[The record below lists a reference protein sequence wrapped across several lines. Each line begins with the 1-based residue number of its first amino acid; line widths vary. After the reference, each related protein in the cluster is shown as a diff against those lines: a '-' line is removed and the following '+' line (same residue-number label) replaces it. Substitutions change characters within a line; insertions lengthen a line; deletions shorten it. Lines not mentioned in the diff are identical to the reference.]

1 MEAVKSFNNELYSLN
16 EYKPPISKA
25 KMTQIT
31 KSGIKAIKF
40 YKHVVQSVEKFV
52 QKCKPEYKVP
62 GLYVIDSIV
71 RQSRHQFGTEKD
83 VFAPRFS
90 KNIIPTFQHL
100 YRCPSDDKSKIVRVL
115 NLWQKNAVFKSDI
128 IQPLLDMAAG
138 IAPPSVTPVMS
149 SSAAAVNNTTPGTP
163 ATPATP
169 ANLVQGLP
177 DWASQINNT
186 DTVAAVAQILQ
197 SPQGQQLQQLVQSL
211 QMQQQKPQPS
221 LLQALDAGLVVQLQA
236 LTAQLTAAA
245 TANSLNPLE
254 QRVSSFNKK
263 LLGPFDF
270 GNDSERGEES
280 KKDSSSSQLPMVS
293 EPMNSSLFHQLAEQ
307 LQQQNLEQF
316 QKQLMEHQQKAM
328 NIEGQDSIFG
338 QENSAGTAQSN
349 SQQQLPDSENK
360 MDDSMDNQ
368 QQDMDMDLDEG
379 PDGMEEESFDAE
391 EKKAVTR
398 SRTRSRSPKRRR
410 SRSRS
415 GSRKRKHRKRSRSR
429 SRDRKRKSS
438 RSYSSERRARE
449 REKERQKKGLP
460 PIRSKTLS
468 VCSTTLWV
476 GQVDKKAT
484 QQDLTNLFE
493 EFGQIESI
501 NMIPP
506 RGCAYICMVH
516 RQDAFRAR
524 QKLSTGSFKIG
535 SKVIKIA
542 WALNKGVKQEYK
554 QFWDVDL
561 GVTYIPWEKVKLDDL
576 DDFAEGGIIDQET
589 VNDEWE
595 TAKNAEPVKEVTSQ
609 QVVAETTPV
618 SNSQAESYNSQA
630 EAYNSQAEAYNQQVT
645 MMPVQLPVPQA
656 VPSPVSLVPPSFPM
670 GIPPPGYG
678 PPPPFLRAG
687 FNAAQPPPGFMQ
699 AAQTTGMAS
708 ATSSLGQPSVA
719 TGQDAVKD
727 SLFGAMIPQTSSLPG
742 SFMPSA
748 LPGVGL
754 YNPLGAQTQVT
765 HEKTSHSSEGLDAA
779 AELTLQGMQNAVRSG
794 MGLLGMHPSASLTHQ
809 LHQSGLAGQRMP
821 GLLPLDVRPNLLQ
834 PGVAARFPL
843 LLQHGPTQQA
853 MGLLE
858 SSLQAQARA
867 RAPFSQLDPFNRAS
881 NLVNENISKS
891 EDKSSSNADE
901 GKDQDYRFP
910 PMEKPSTGLLRT
922 PPPDHRETPGGGA
935 GGGAAGGAAGRPPLL
950 QTPGT
955 QPARSS
961 LLGRLQ
967 ALAGFTPDNRWNQAR
982 GDFDERDGMR
992 GAPQAAGGPKGFQEE
1007 RPTPGQSF
1015 PSRFDSRPGAAG
1027 GAAAPANASAAGGPQ
1042 AWNRSGSTT
1051 APFDSESHQ
1060 DLDDRRRQWDRQRDR
1075 DERDFDF
1082 RREMNGY
1089 RNGQSRE
1096 RERDRDNNRDR
1107 DSNSNRE
1114 SNRDSNSNR
1123 ESNRDSNRDRDSN
1136 RERDSNSNSNRERE
1150 RERDKEK
1157 DRENQRE
1164 RERGGWT
1171 PLLPLPTPLL
1181 PTPSLNPNLTLNQGK
1196 LLAPLKLNPQ
1206 LQQRFQSPLLPQA
1219 QGKPPLMG
1227 LSQPL
1232 PQVQIKTPPPSQ
1244 SQADTPEGQSET
1256 PASSESP
1263 QTQSP
1268 PSAQSPQPSPDDN
1281 IGQSPLTDA
1290 PIQAKSPPQSE
1301 TPPLSES
1308 ESESLSHTTAQ
1319 SPSKTT
1325 ASPEIESPNQALPVV
1340 EASPQCSPVAFT
1352 QALSPPE
1359 EPTHSVEEQ
1368 ESPQKSEEEEE
1379 EEQVEQEEESQD
1391 SASPSQPQWV
1401 NGPGMDTMDV
1411 AEPTPEGSPEPPSEP
1426 ASESVHSESEAEQL
1440 ASPKDVDNEQSEPME
1455 EAASQP
1461 VVDTVTDTEG
1471 T

>member
-1 MEAVKSFNNELYSLN
+1 MEAVKAFNNELYSLN

-90 KNIIPTFQHL
+90 KNIITTFQHL

-138 IAPPSVTPVMS
+138 IAPPSITPVMP
-149 SSAAAVNNTTPGTP
+149 SAAPVNNTTPGTP

-169 ANLVQGLP
+169 ANIVQGLP
-177 DWASQINNT
+177 DWASQITNT

-280 KKDSSSSQLPMVS
+280 KKDSSSQLPMVS
-293 EPMNSSLFHQLAEQ
+293 EPINSSIFHQLAEQ

-316 QKQLMEHQQKAM
+316 QKQLLEHQQHQQKAM
-328 NIEGQDSIFG
+328 SMEGQDSIFG
-338 QENSAGTAQSN
+338 QENSTAQSS
-349 SQQQLPDSENK
+349 SQSQLPEQDNK
-360 MDDSMDNQ
+360 VDDSMDNQ
-368 QQDMDMDLDEG
+368 QQDMDLDEG
-379 PDGMEEESFDAE
+379 LDGMEEEIFEAE
-391 EKKAVTR
+391 EKKNVSTR
-398 SRTRSRSPKRRR
+398 SRTRSRSRSRSPKRRR

-516 RQDAFRAR
+516 RQDAYRAR

-535 SKVIKIA
+535 SKIIKIA

-595 TAKNAEPVKEVTSQ
+595 AAKNVEPAKEVTSQ
-609 QVVAETTPV
+609 PVSTETTAA
-618 SNSQAESYNSQA
+618 SNTQTES
-630 EAYNSQAEAYNQQVT
+630 YNQQVT
-645 MMPVQLPVPQA
+645 MMPVQLPVAQA
-656 VPSPVSLVPPSFPM
+656 VPNAVGLVPPTFPVTM

-678 PPPPFLRAG
+678 PPPPFIRAG
-687 FNAAQPPPGFMQ
+687 FNASQPPPGFMQ
-699 AAQTTGMAS
+699 AAQTAAMAS
-708 ATSSLGQPSVA
+708 AAASLVQSSVA
-719 TGQDAVKD
+719 TSQEAVKE
-727 SLFGAMIPQTSSLPG
+727 SPFSAMIPPTSTMPGGFMAGVFNPVGIQTHQ
-742 SFMPSA
+742 A
-748 LPGVGL
+748 
-754 YNPLGAQTQVT
+754 N
-765 HEKTSHSSEGLDAA
+765 EKTSQSAESMDAA

-794 MGLLGMHPSASLTHQ
+794 MGLLGMHPTASLTHQ
-809 LHQSGLAGQRMP
+809 LHQSGLTGQRMP

-834 PGVAARFPL
+834 PGAAARFPL
-843 LLQHGPTQQA
+843 IMQHGPIQQA
-853 MGLLE
+853 AGLLE

-867 RAPFSQLDPFNRAS
+867 RAPFSQLDPFNRAP
-881 NLVNENISKS
+881 NLTNENVSKT
-891 EDKSSSNADE
+891 EAKSPSGADE

-922 PPPDHRETPGGGA
+922 PPPEHREPLGGGGGA
-935 GGGAAGGAAGRPPLL
+935 GGGGGGRPPLL
-950 QTPGT
+950 QTPGA
-955 QPARSS
+955 QPARTS
-961 LLGRLQ
+961 LVGRLQ
-967 ALAGFTPDNRWNQAR
+967 ALAGFTPDSRWNQTR
-982 GDFDERDGMR
+982 GDFDERDAMR
-992 GAPQAAGGPKGFQEE
+992 GGLQASGGPKGFQEE
-1007 RPTPGQSF
+1007 RPTPGQNF
-1015 PSRFDSRPGAAG
+1015 PSRFESRPGTVGGGSAAAAAG
-1027 GAAAPANASAAGGPQ
+1027 VSGNTGAVGGPQ
-1042 AWNRSGSTT
+1042 AWNRSGGAA
-1051 APFDSESHQ
+1051 APFDSELHQ
-1060 DLDDRRRQWDRQRDR
+1060 DLDERRRPWDRQRDR

-1082 RREMNGY
+1082 RREINGN
-1089 RNGQSRE
+1089 RHSRE
-1096 RERDRDNNRDR
+1096 RE
-1107 DSNSNRE
+1107 
-1114 SNRDSNSNR
+1114 
-1123 ESNRDSNRDRDSN
+1123 
-1136 RERDSNSNSNRERE
+1136 RERE
-1150 RERDKEK
+1150 RERDRERGRDRPREHERDRDRDKER
-1157 DRENQRE
+1157 DRERE
-1164 RERGGWT
+1164 RERGSWT

-1181 PTPSLNPNLTLNQGK
+1181 PTPPLNPNLTLNHGK
-1196 LLAPLKLNPQ
+1196 LLGPLKLNPQ
-1206 LQQRFQSPLLPQA
+1206 IHPRFQSPLLPQA
-1219 QGKPPLMG
+1219 QAKPSLLG
-1227 LSQPL
+1227 LNQPL
-1232 PQVQIKTPPPSQ
+1232 PQVQ
-1244 SQADTPEGQSET
+1244 
-1256 PASSESP
+1256 
-1263 QTQSP
+1263 
-1268 PSAQSPQPSPDDN
+1268 
-1281 IGQSPLTDA
+1281 
-1290 PIQAKSPPQSE
+1290 KSPPQSQSEAAVPDPQSENPALSETPQAQSPPSVQSSDLSSDNNGQSSLNEAPTQAVSSPQPE
-1301 TPPLSES
+1301 TPPQTES
-1308 ESESLSHTTAQ
+1308 PSQSPSPAQ
-1319 SPSKTT
+1319 SPSNTT
-1325 ASPEIESPNQALPVV
+1325 ASPETEAPNQASPLVK
-1340 EASPQCSPVAFT
+1340 ASSQDSPVAFT
-1352 QALSPPE
+1352 QADSPPE
-1359 EPTHSVEEQ
+1359 ETHSLEEL
-1368 ESPQKSEEEEE
+1368 ESPQKD
-1379 EEQVEQEEESQD
+1379 EEESQE
-1391 SASPSQPQWV
+1391 SASSTQPQWV
-1401 NGPGMDTMDV
+1401 NGSGMDNNTV
-1411 AEPTPEGSPEPPSEP
+1411 AESTPEASPEASPELSPEPTEEPSPDSVLPESEP
-1426 ASESVHSESEAEQL
+1426 EQL
-1440 ASPKDVDNEQSEPME
+1440 ASPEDVDNEQSEPME
-1455 EAASQP
+1455 EATSQP

>member
-1 MEAVKSFNNELYSLN
+1 MEAVKAFNNELYSLN

-40 YKHVVQSVEKFV
+40 YKHVVQSVEKFI

-90 KNIIPTFQHL
+90 KNIIATFQHL

-138 IAPPSVTPVMS
+138 IPPPSVTPVMP
-149 SSAAAVNNTTPGTP
+149 SSAAPVNNTTPGTP

-169 ANLVQGLP
+169 ANIVQGLP
-177 DWASQINNT
+177 DWASQITNT

-221 LLQALDAGLVVQLQA
+221 LLHALDAGLVVQLQA

-293 EPMNSSLFHQLAEQ
+293 EPINSSLFHQLAEQ

-316 QKQLMEHQQKAM
+316 QKQLLEHQQHQQKAM
-328 NIEGQDSIFG
+328 SIEGQDTIFG
-338 QENSAGTAQSN
+338 QENSVATAQSS
-349 SQQQLPDSENK
+349 SQAQLPESENK
-360 MDDSMDNQ
+360 LDDSIDNQ
-368 QQDMDMDLDEG
+368 QQDMDLDEG
-379 PDGMEEESFDAE
+379 PDGMEEEIFEAE
-391 EKKAVTR
+391 EKKIVSTR
-398 SRTRSRSPKRRR
+398 SRTRSRSRSRSPKRRR

-516 RQDAFRAR
+516 RQDAYRAR

-535 SKVIKIA
+535 SKIIKIA

-576 DDFAEGGIIDQET
+576 DGFAEGGIIDQET

-595 TAKNAEPVKEVTSQ
+595 AAKNAEPAKEVTNQPVS
-609 QVVAETTPV
+609 AETTAA
-618 SNSQAESYNSQA
+618 SNTQTET
-630 EAYNSQAEAYNQQVT
+630 YNQQVT
-645 MMPVQLPVPQA
+645 MMPVQSSLCLTQLPVAQA
-656 VPSPVSLVPPSFPM
+656 VPSAVGLVPPAFTM

-678 PPPPFLRAG
+678 PPPPFIRAG
-687 FNAAQPPPGFMQ
+687 FNTSQPPPGFMQ
-699 AAQTTGMAS
+699 AAQTAAMAS
-708 ATSSLGQPSVA
+708 ATTSLVQPSVA
-719 TGQDAVKD
+719 TSQDAVKD
-727 SLFGAMIPQTSSLPG
+727 SPFGAMIPPTSTIPG
-742 SFMPSA
+742 SFMASA
-748 LPGVGL
+748 IPGASMFNPVGVQ
-754 YNPLGAQTQVT
+754 AQQATN
-765 HEKTSHSSEGLDAA
+765 EKSGQS
-779 AELTLQGMQNAVRSG
+779 AEGMQNAVRSG
-794 MGLLGMHPSASLTHQ
+794 MGLLGMHPTASLTHP
-809 LHQSGLAGQRMP
+809 LHQSGLAAQRMP

-834 PGVAARFPL
+834 PGAAARFPL
-843 LLQHGPTQQA
+843 LMQQGPAQQA
-853 MGLLE
+853 AGLLD
-858 SSLQAQARA
+858 SALQAQARA
-867 RAPFSQLDPFNRAS
+867 RAPFPQLDPFNRAP
-881 NLVNENISKS
+881 NLNNENLSKT
-891 EDKSSSNADE
+891 ENESSSGADE

-910 PMEKPSTGLLRT
+910 PMEKQSTGLLRT
-922 PPPDHRETPGGGA
+922 PPPEHRESLGGGGGA
-935 GGGAAGGAAGRPPLL
+935 GNAGGGRPPLL

-955 QPARSS
+955 QPARTS
-961 LLGRLQ
+961 LVGRLQ

-982 GDFDERDGMR
+982 GDFDERDNMR
-992 GAPQAAGGPKGFQEE
+992 GGLQAPVGPKGFQEE
-1007 RPTPGQSF
+1007 RPTPGQNF
-1015 PSRFDSRPGAAG
+1015 PNRFDSRPGATG
-1027 GAAAPANASAAGGPQ
+1027 GAAGVSGNAGAVGGPQ
-1042 AWNRSGSTT
+1042 AWNRSGAAT
-1051 APFDSESHQ
+1051 APFDSELHQ
-1060 DLDDRRRQWDRQRDR
+1060 DLDERRRPWDRQRDR

-1082 RREMNGY
+1082 RKEMNGN
-1089 RNGQSRE
+1089 RHSRE
-1096 RERDRDNNRDR
+1096 RERDRE
-1107 DSNSNRE
+1107 RE
-1114 SNRDSNSNR
+1114 
-1123 ESNRDSNRDRDSN
+1123 
-1136 RERDSNSNSNRERE
+1136 RERE
-1150 RERDKEK
+1150 RERDRERGRDRDRPREHERDRDRDKER
-1157 DRENQRE
+1157 DRERD

-1181 PTPSLNPNLTLNQGK
+1181 PTPPLNTNLSLNQGK

-1206 LQQRFQSPLLPQA
+1206 LQPRFQSSLLPQA
-1219 QGKPPLMG
+1219 QGKPSLLGSPG
-1227 LSQPL
+1227 NQPL
-1232 PQVQIKTPPPSQ
+1232 PQVPVPSQ
-1244 SQADTPEGQSET
+1244 SQASEPELEPESET
-1256 PASSESP
+1256 PTPSETP
-1263 QTQSP
+1263 QAQSP
-1268 PSAQSPQPSPDDN
+1268 PSAQSPDLSSDSK
-1281 IGQSPLTDA
+1281 GQSPLTEA
-1290 PIQAKSPPQSE
+1290 PTEGKSSPQPE
-1301 TPPLSES
+1301 TLPQTES
-1308 ESESLSHTTAQ
+1308 PSQLTAQ

-1325 ASPEIESPNQALPVV
+1325 SSPDSETPSQASPLV
-1340 EASPQCSPVAFT
+1340 EASSQDSPVAFT
-1352 QALSPPE
+1352 QAASPPE
-1359 EPTHSVEEQ
+1359 ETTPYLEEQ
-1368 ESPQKSEEEEE
+1368 ESPQKD
-1379 EEQVEQEEESQD
+1379 EEESQD
-1391 SASPSQPQWV
+1391 RASSPEPQWV
-1401 NGPGMDTMDV
+1401 NGPGRDNSTVD
-1411 AEPTPEGSPEPPSEP
+1411 EPTPESSPEASPEPSLEASPEPSPEPTPEPSSDSMLPESEP
-1426 ASESVHSESEAEQL
+1426 EQQQEQL

>member
-1 MEAVKSFNNELYSLN
+1 MEAVKAFNNELYSLN

-40 YKHVVQSVEKFV
+40 YKHVVQSVEKFIL
-52 QKCKPEYKVP
+52 KCKPEYKVP
-62 GLYVIDSIV
+62 GLYVVDSIV

-90 KNIIPTFQHL
+90 KNIIATFQQL

-138 IAPPSVTPVMS
+138 IPPPSITPVMS
-149 SSAAAVNNTTPGTP
+149 SSAAPVNNATPGTP

-169 ANLVQGLP
+169 ANIVQGLP
-177 DWASQINNT
+177 DWASQITNT

-270 GNDSERGEES
+270 GNESERGEES

-293 EPMNSSLFHQLAEQ
+293 EPINSSLFHQLAEQ

-316 QKQLMEHQQKAM
+316 QKQLLEHQQKAM
-328 NIEGQDSIFG
+328 SIEGQDSIFG
-338 QENSAGTAQSN
+338 HENSVASGQSS
-349 SQQQLPDSENK
+349 SQPQLPEPDNK
-360 MDDSMDNQ
+360 LDDTIDNQ
-368 QQDMDMDLDEG
+368 QQDMDLDEG
-379 PDGMEEESFDAE
+379 PDGMEEEIFEAE
-391 EKKAVTR
+391 DKKIASTR
-398 SRTRSRSPKRRR
+398 SRTRSRSRSRSPKRRR

-516 RQDAFRAR
+516 RQDAYRSR
-524 QKLSTGSFKIG
+524 LKLSTGSFKIG
-535 SKVIKIA
+535 SKIIKIA

-595 TAKNAEPVKEVTSQ
+595 ATKNAEPAKEVTSHPLI
-609 QVVAETTPV
+609 AEPTAA
-618 SNSQAESYNSQA
+618 SNAQPETYS
-630 EAYNSQAEAYNQQVT
+630 QQVT
-645 MMPVQLPVPQA
+645 MMPVQLPVVQA
-656 VPSPVSLVPPSFPM
+656 VPSAVGLVPPSFPVTM

-678 PPPPFLRAG
+678 PPPPFIRAG
-687 FNAAQPPPGFMQ
+687 FNASQPPPGFMQ
-699 AAQTTGMAS
+699 AAQTAAMVS
-708 ATSSLGQPSVA
+708 AANSLVQPSVA
-719 TGQDAVKD
+719 TSQEGVKE
-727 SLFGAMIPQTSSLPG
+727 SPYGVMIPPTGTLPG
-742 SFMPSA
+742 GFMA
-748 LPGVGL
+748 GVF
-754 YNPLGAQTQVT
+754 NPVGVHTQQAT
-765 HEKTSHSSEGLDAA
+765 NEKTSQSADGMDAA

-794 MGLLGMHPSASLTHQ
+794 MGLLGMHPTASLTHQ
-809 LHQSGLAGQRMP
+809 LHQSGLTGQRMP

-834 PGVAARFPL
+834 PGAGVRFPL
-843 LLQHGPTQQA
+843 LMQQGVQQA
-853 MGLLE
+853 AGLLE

-867 RAPFSQLDPFNRAS
+867 RGPFSQLDPFNRAP
-881 NLVNENISKS
+881 NLNNENVSKT
-891 EDKSSSNADE
+891 EDESSSGADE

-910 PMEKPSTGLLRT
+910 PMEKLSTGLLRT
-922 PPPDHRETPGGGA
+922 PPPEQREPHGG
-935 GGGAAGGAAGRPPLL
+935 GGGAAAAAGGGGGGGGRPPLL

-955 QPARSS
+955 QPGRTS
-961 LLGRLQ
+961 LVGRLQ
-967 ALAGFTPDNRWNQAR
+967 ALAGFTPDNRWNQTR

-992 GAPQAAGGPKGFQEE
+992 GGLQAPGGPKGFQEE
-1007 RPTPGQSF
+1007 RPTPGQNF
-1015 PSRFDSRPGAAG
+1015 PNRFESRPGTAAAAG
-1027 GAAAPANASAAGGPQ
+1027 GAAAGVSGNAGAVGGPQ
-1042 AWNRSGSTT
+1042 AWNRSSGAAA
-1051 APFDSESHQ
+1051 APFDSELHQ
-1060 DLDDRRRQWDRQRDR
+1060 DLDERRRPWDRQRDR

-1082 RREMNGY
+1082 RREMNGN
-1089 RNGQSRE
+1089 RHSRE
-1096 RERDRDNNRDR
+1096 RERDRDRDRERDR
-1107 DSNSNRE
+1107 DRDRE
-1114 SNRDSNSNR
+1114 RGRDRPR
-1123 ESNRDSNRDRDSN
+1123 EHERDRD
-1136 RERDSNSNSNRERE
+1136 
-1150 RERDKEK
+1150 RDKER
-1157 DRENQRE
+1157 DRERE

-1181 PTPSLNPNLTLNQGK
+1181 PTPTLNPNLTLNQGK

-1206 LQQRFQSPLLPQA
+1206 ILSRFQSPLLPQA
-1219 QGKPPLMG
+1219 QGKPSLLG
-1227 LSQPL
+1227 LNQPP
-1232 PQVQIKTPPPSQ
+1232 PQVQTKSPTPSQ
-1244 SQADTPEGQSET
+1244 SQAAVPEHQSEP
-1256 PASSESP
+1256 PAPCE
-1263 QTQSP
+1263 TRRAQSP
-1268 PSAQSPQPSPDDN
+1268 PLAQSPEQSPDE
-1281 IGQSPLTDA
+1281 GQSPLTEA
-1290 PIQAKSPPQSE
+1290 PNQAESSPQPE
-1301 TPPLSES
+1301 TPPQIES
-1308 ESESLSHTTAQ
+1308 PSQPKTHSPAQSL

-1325 ASPEIESPNQALPVV
+1325 ASPDTETPSQASPLV
-1340 EASPQCSPVAFT
+1340 EASSQDSPVAFT
-1352 QALSPPE
+1352 QAASPPE
-1359 EPTHSVEEQ
+1359 ETHSLEEQ
-1368 ESPQKSEEEEE
+1368 ESPRKD
-1379 EEQVEQEEESQD
+1379 EEESQER
-1391 SASPSQPQWV
+1391 ASSPQPQWV
-1401 NGPGMDTMDV
+1401 NGAGTDNNTV
-1411 AEPTPEGSPEPPSEP
+1411 AESTPETSPGSSPEPTEEPSPNSVLPESEP
-1426 ASESVHSESEAEQL
+1426 EQL
-1440 ASPKDVDNEQSEPME
+1440 ASPEDVDNEQSEPME

>member
-1 MEAVKSFNNELYSLN
+1 MEAVKAFNNELYSLN

-40 YKHVVQSVEKFV
+40 YKHVVQSVEKFI

-90 KNIIPTFQHL
+90 KNIITTFQHL

-138 IAPPSVTPVMS
+138 IPPPSVTPVMP
-149 SSAAAVNNTTPGTP
+149 SSAAPVNNTTPGTP

-169 ANLVQGLP
+169 ANIVQGLP
-177 DWASQINNT
+177 DWASQITNT

-293 EPMNSSLFHQLAEQ
+293 EPINSSLFHQLAEQ

-316 QKQLMEHQQKAM
+316 QKQLLEHQQHQQKAM
-328 NIEGQDSIFG
+328 SIEGQDSIFG
-338 QENSAGTAQSN
+338 QENSVATAQGS
-349 SQQQLPDSENK
+349 SQPQLPEPENK
-360 MDDSMDNQ
+360 LDDSIDNQ
-368 QQDMDMDLDEG
+368 QQDMDLDEG
-379 PDGMEEESFDAE
+379 PDGMEEEIFEAE
-391 EKKAVTR
+391 EKKTVSTR
-398 SRTRSRSPKRRR
+398 SRTRSRSRSRSPKRRR

-516 RQDAFRAR
+516 RQDAYRAR

-535 SKVIKIA
+535 SKIIKIA

-576 DDFAEGGIIDQET
+576 DGFAEGGIIDQET

-595 TAKNAEPVKEVTSQ
+595 AAKNAEPAKEVTSQ
-609 QVVAETTPV
+609 PVSAETTAV
-618 SNSQAESYNSQA
+618 SNTQNET
-630 EAYNSQAEAYNQQVT
+630 YNQQVT
-645 MMPVQLPVPQA
+645 MMPVQLPVAQA
-656 VPSPVSLVPPSFPM
+656 VSSAVGLVPPTFPVTM
-670 GIPPPGYG
+670 SLPPPGYG
-678 PPPPFLRAG
+678 PPPPFIRAG
-687 FNAAQPPPGFMQ
+687 FNTSQPPPGFMQ
-699 AAQTTGMAS
+699 TAQTAAMAS
-708 ATSSLGQPSVA
+708 APSSLVQPSVA
-719 TGQDAVKD
+719 TSQEAVKE
-727 SLFGAMIPQTSSLPG
+727 SPFSAMIPPTTIPG
-742 SFMPSA
+742 SFMPSTI
-748 LPGVGL
+748 PGAGVFNPVGM
-754 YNPLGAQTQVT
+754 QTQQAT
-765 HEKTSHSSEGLDAA
+765 GEKMPQSADGMDAT

-794 MGLLGMHPSASLTHQ
+794 MGLLGMHPTASLTHP
-809 LHQSGLAGQRMP
+809 LHQTGLTGQRMP

-834 PGVAARFPL
+834 PGAAARFPL
-843 LLQHGPTQQA
+843 LMQQGPAQQA
-853 MGLLE
+853 AVLLDN
-858 SSLQAQARA
+858 SLQAQARA
-867 RAPFSQLDPFNRAS
+867 RAPFSQLDPFNRAP
-881 NLVNENISKS
+881 NLNNENVSKT
-891 EDKSSSNADE
+891 EDESSSGADE

-910 PMEKPSTGLLRT
+910 PMEKQSTGLLRT
-922 PPPDHRETPGGGA
+922 PPPEQREPLGGG
-935 GGGAAGGAAGRPPLL
+935 GGGRPALL

-955 QPARSS
+955 QPARTS

-967 ALAGFTPDNRWNQAR
+967 ALAGFTPDNRWSQTR
-982 GDFDERDGMR
+982 GDFDERDSMR
-992 GAPQAAGGPKGFQEE
+992 GGPQAPAGPKGFQED
-1007 RPTPGQSF
+1007 RPTPGQNY
-1015 PSRFDSRPGAAG
+1015 PNRFDNRPGTAG
-1027 GAAAPANASAAGGPQ
+1027 GAAGASGNAGAVGGPQ
-1042 AWNRSGSTT
+1042 AWNRSGGAT
-1051 APFDSESHQ
+1051 APFDSELHQ
-1060 DLDDRRRQWDRQRDR
+1060 DLDDRRRPWDRQRDR

-1082 RREMNGY
+1082 RREMNGN
-1089 RNGQSRE
+1089 RHSRE
-1096 RERDRDNNRDR
+1096 
-1107 DSNSNRE
+1107 
-1114 SNRDSNSNR
+1114 
-1123 ESNRDSNRDRDSN
+1123 
-1136 RERDSNSNSNRERE
+1136 RERE
-1150 RERDKEK
+1150 RERDRERGRDRTREHERDRDRDKER
-1157 DRENQRE
+1157 DRERE

-1181 PTPSLNPNLTLNQGK
+1181 PTPTLNPNLTLNQGK

-1206 LQQRFQSPLLPQA
+1206 IQPRFQSPLLPQA
-1219 QGKPPLMG
+1219 QAKPPLLG
-1227 LSQPL
+1227 LNQPL
-1232 PQVQIKTPPPSQ
+1232 PQVPIKSPPPSQ
-1244 SQADTPEGQSET
+1244 NQAAVPEPQPETPAPSET
-1256 PASSESP
+1256 PQA
-1263 QTQSP
+1263 QSP
-1268 PSAQSPQPSPDDN
+1268 PSAQSPSDSKS
-1281 IGQSPLTDA
+1281 QSPLPEASTEA
-1290 PIQAKSPPQSE
+1290 QSSPQPE
-1301 TPPLSES
+1301 TPPHTES
-1308 ESESLSHTTAQ
+1308 PSLPTAQ
-1319 SPSKTT
+1319 SPSKTI
-1325 ASPEIESPNQALPVV
+1325 ASPDTETPSQASPLV
-1340 EASPQCSPVAFT
+1340 EASSQDSPVAFT
-1352 QALSPPE
+1352 QAASPPE
-1359 EPTHSVEEQ
+1359 ETTHSPEEQ
-1368 ESPQKSEEEEE
+1368 ESPQED
-1379 EEQVEQEEESQD
+1379 EEESQEK
-1391 SASPSQPQWV
+1391 ASSPQPHWV
-1401 NGPGMDTMDV
+1401 NGPGMDNSAV
-1411 AEPTPEGSPEPPSEP
+1411 SEPTPEASPEPTPDPSSDSLLPESEP
-1426 ASESVHSESEAEQL
+1426 EQQQQEQL

>member
-1 MEAVKSFNNELYSLN
+1 MEAVKAFNNELYSLN

-40 YKHVVQSVEKFV
+40 YKHVVQSVEKFI

-90 KNIIPTFQHL
+90 KNIIATFQHL
-100 YRCPSDDKSKIVRVL
+100 YRCPPDDKSKIVRVL

-138 IAPPSVTPVMS
+138 IPPPSVTPVMPT
-149 SSAAAVNNTTPGTP
+149 SAAQVNNTTPGTP

-169 ANLVQGLP
+169 ANIVQGLP
-177 DWASQINNT
+177 DWASQITNT

-270 GNDSERGEES
+270 GNDRERGEDS
-280 KKDSSSSQLPMVS
+280 KKDTPSSQLPMVS
-293 EPMNSSLFHQLAEQ
+293 EPINSSLFHQLAEQ

-316 QKQLMEHQQKAM
+316 QKQLLEHQQHQQKVM
-328 NIEGQDSIFG
+328 GIEGQESIFG
-338 QENSAGTAQSN
+338 QANADATAQN
-349 SQQQLPDSENK
+349 SSQTQLPEPEIK
-360 MDDSMDNQ
+360 IDDSIDNQ
-368 QQDMDMDLDEG
+368 QQDMDLDEG
-379 PDGMEEESFDAE
+379 PDGMEEEIFEAE
-391 EKKAVTR
+391 EKKTVSTR
-398 SRTRSRSPKRRR
+398 SRTSSRSRSRSPKRRR

-493 EFGQIESI
+493 EYGQIESI

-516 RQDAFRAR
+516 RQDAYRAR

-576 DDFAEGGIIDQET
+576 DGFAEGGIIDQET

-595 TAKNAEPVKEVTSQ
+595 AAKNAEPTKEVTTQPVS
-609 QVVAETTPV
+609 AESAV
-618 SNSQAESYNSQA
+618 SNSQTETYS
-630 EAYNSQAEAYNQQVT
+630 QQVT
-645 MMPVQLPVPQA
+645 MMPVQLPVAQA
-656 VPSPVSLVPPSFPM
+656 VPSAVGLVPPTFPVTM
-670 GIPPPGYG
+670 GIPPPGYVP
-678 PPPPFLRAG
+678 PPPPFIRAG
-687 FNAAQPPPGFMQ
+687 FNTSQPPPGFMQ
-699 AAQTTGMAS
+699 AAQTAAMAPVT
-708 ATSSLGQPSVA
+708 TSLVQPTVA
-719 TGQDAVKD
+719 SSQDAVKE
-727 SLFGAMIPQTSSLPG
+727 SPFSAMIPPTSTIPG

-748 LPGVGL
+748 IPGASVFNPVGV
-754 YNPLGAQTQVT
+754 QTQQ
-765 HEKTSHSSEGLDAA
+765 EKTVQSAEGMDAAAAA

-794 MGLLGMHPSASLTHQ
+794 MGLLGMHPTASLTHT
-809 LHQSGLAGQRMP
+809 LHQSGLTGQRMP

-834 PGVAARFPL
+834 PGAAARFPL
-843 LLQHGPTQQA
+843 LIQQGPAQQA
-853 MGLLE
+853 AGLLD

-867 RAPFSQLDPFNRAS
+867 RAPFSQMDPFNRAP
-881 NLVNENISKS
+881 NLTNENVSKT
-891 EDKSSSNADE
+891 EDESSSGADE

-910 PMEKPSTGLLRT
+910 PMEKQSTGLLRT
-922 PPPDHRETPGGGA
+922 PPPEHREPLGGGGGA
-935 GGGAAGGAAGRPPLL
+935 GGGGGGRPPLL

-955 QPARSS
+955 QPARTS
-961 LLGRLQ
+961 LVGRLQ
-967 ALAGFTPDNRWNQAR
+967 ALAGFTPDNRWNQTR
-982 GDFDERDGMR
+982 GDFDERG
-992 GAPQAAGGPKGFQEE
+992 GQQAPGGPKGFQEE
-1007 RPTPGQSF
+1007 RSTPVQNF
-1015 PSRFDSRPGAAG
+1015 PNRFDSRPGTAG
-1027 GAAAPANASAAGGPQ
+1027 GVSGVPANAGAVGGPQ
-1042 AWNRSGSTT
+1042 TWNRNSGST
-1051 APFDSESHQ
+1051 APFDSELHQ
-1060 DLDDRRRQWDRQRDR
+1060 DLDDRRRPWDRQRDR

-1082 RREMNGY
+1082 RREMNG
-1089 RNGQSRE
+1089 
-1096 RERDRDNNRDR
+1096 NRH
-1107 DSNSNRE
+1107 S
-1114 SNRDSNSNR
+1114 
-1123 ESNRDSNRDRDSN
+1123 
-1136 RERDSNSNSNRERE
+1136 RERE
-1150 RERDKEK
+1150 RERDRERDR
-1157 DRENQRE
+1157 DRERGRDRTREHDRDRDRDKERDRDRE
-1164 RERGGWT
+1164 RERGSWT

-1181 PTPSLNPNLTLNQGK
+1181 PTPPLNPNLTLNQGK

-1206 LQQRFQSPLLPQA
+1206 IQSRFQSPVLPQA
-1219 QGKPPLMG
+1219 QAKPLLGLNQSLPQGQIKNPLPSQNQAPAPEPQSQTLY
-1227 LSQPL
+1227 LSET
-1232 PQVQIKTPPPSQ
+1232 PQVQSPSL
-1244 SQADTPEGQSET
+1244 
-1256 PASSESP
+1256 
-1263 QTQSP
+1263 
-1268 PSAQSPQPSPDDN
+1268 AQSPDSK
-1281 IGQSPLTDA
+1281 IHSPLAEALT
-1290 PIQAKSPPQSE
+1290 QAKSPPQLE
-1301 TPPLSES
+1301 TSPQPASP
-1308 ESESLSHTTAQ
+1308 TQPTAQ
-1319 SPSKTT
+1319 SPSPSPSMTSTSPDTKTPSQ
-1325 ASPEIESPNQALPVV
+1325 ASPLV
-1340 EASPQCSPVAFT
+1340 EASCRESPVAF
-1352 QALSPPE
+1352 ALATTPPE
-1359 EPTHSVEEQ
+1359 EKTYSLEKQ
-1368 ESPQKSEEEEE
+1368 ESPQRD
-1379 EEQVEQEEESQD
+1379 EEESQE
-1391 SASPSQPQWV
+1391 SVSSPQLQWV
-1401 NGPGMDTMDV
+1401 SRSSMDDSSA
-1411 AEPTPEGSPEPPSEP
+1411 AEPTPEASPELSEDPSSSYVLP
-1426 ASESVHSESEAEQL
+1426 ESELEQL
-1440 ASPKDVDNEQSEPME
+1440 QQEQLVSPKDIDSEQSEPTE

>member
-1 MEAVKSFNNELYSLN
+1 MEAVKAFNNELYSLN

-40 YKHVVQSVEKFV
+40 YKHVVQSVEKFI

-90 KNIIPTFQHL
+90 KNIIATFQHL

-138 IAPPSVTPVMS
+138 IPPPSVTPVIP
-149 SSAAAVNNTTPGTP
+149 SSAAPVNNTTPGTP

-169 ANLVQGLP
+169 ANIVQGLP
-177 DWASQINNT
+177 DWASQITNT

-270 GNDSERGEES
+270 GNDSERSEDS
-280 KKDSSSSQLPMVS
+280 KKDTSSSQLPMVS
-293 EPMNSSLFHQLAEQ
+293 EPINSSLFHQLAEQ

-316 QKQLMEHQQKAM
+316 QKQLLEHQQHQQKAM
-328 NIEGQDSIFG
+328 GMEGQDSIFG
-338 QENSAGTAQSN
+338 QENSVATAQSS
-349 SQQQLPDSENK
+349 SQAQLPEPENK
-360 MDDSMDNQ
+360 LDDSIDNQ
-368 QQDMDMDLDEG
+368 QQDMDLDEG
-379 PDGMEEESFDAE
+379 PDGMEEEIFETE
-391 EKKAVTR
+391 EKKIVSTR
-398 SRTRSRSPKRRR
+398 SRTRSRSRSRSPKRRR

-516 RQDAFRAR
+516 RQDAYRAR

-535 SKVIKIA
+535 SKIIKIA

-561 GVTYIPWEKVKLDDL
+561 GVTYIPWEKVKVDDL
-576 DDFAEGGIIDQET
+576 DGFAEGGIIDQET

-595 TAKNAEPVKEVTSQ
+595 AAKNAEPAKDVTSQ
-609 QVVAETTPV
+609 PVSAETTAA
-618 SNSQAESYNSQA
+618 SNTQAEPYS
-630 EAYNSQAEAYNQQVT
+630 QQVT
-645 MMPVQLPVPQA
+645 MMPVQLPVAQA
-656 VPSPVSLVPPSFPM
+656 VPSAVGLVPPTFPVTM

-678 PPPPFLRAG
+678 PPPPFIRAG
-687 FNAAQPPPGFMQ
+687 FNASQPPPGFMQ
-699 AAQTTGMAS
+699 AAQTAAMAS
-708 ATSSLGQPSVA
+708 ATTSLVQPSVA
-719 TGQDAVKD
+719 TSQEAVKD
-727 SLFGAMIPQTSSLPG
+727 SPFSAIIPPTSSIPG
-742 SFMPSA
+742 SFMASA
-748 LPGVGL
+748 IPGAGMFNPVGVQPQQAT
-754 YNPLGAQTQVT
+754 N
-765 HEKTSHSSEGLDAA
+765 EKTAQS
-779 AELTLQGMQNAVRSG
+779 AEGMQNAVRSG
-794 MGLLGMHPSASLTHQ
+794 MGLLGMHPTASLAHP
-809 LHQSGLAGQRMP
+809 LHQSGLTGQRMP

-834 PGVAARFPL
+834 PGAAARFPL
-843 LLQHGPTQQA
+843 LMQHGPTQQA
-853 MGLLE
+853 AGLLD
-858 SSLQAQARA
+858 STLQAQARA
-867 RAPFSQLDPFNRAS
+867 RAPFSQLDPFNRAP
-881 NLVNENISKS
+881 NLTNENLTKT
-891 EDKSSSNADE
+891 EDESSSGADE

-910 PMEKPSTGLLRT
+910 PMEKQSTGLLRT
-922 PPPDHRETPGGGA
+922 PPPEHREPLAGGGGA
-935 GGGAAGGAAGRPPLL
+935 GGGGGGGGRPPLL

-955 QPARSS
+955 QPARTS
-961 LLGRLQ
+961 LAGRLQ
-967 ALAGFTPDNRWNQAR
+967 ALAGFTPDNRWNQTR
-982 GDFDERDGMR
+982 GDFDERDSMR
-992 GAPQAAGGPKGFQEE
+992 GGLQASVGPKGFQEE
-1007 RPTPGQSF
+1007 RPTPGQTF
-1015 PSRFDSRPGAAG
+1015 PNRFDSRPGTAG
-1027 GAAAPANASAAGGPQ
+1027 GTAGVSGSAGAVGAPQ
-1042 AWNRSGSTT
+1042 AWNRSGAAA
-1051 APFDSESHQ
+1051 APFDSEIHQ
-1060 DLDDRRRQWDRQRDR
+1060 DLDERRRPWDRQRDR

-1082 RREMNGY
+1082 RREMNGN
-1089 RNGQSRE
+1089 RHSRE
-1096 RERDRDNNRDR
+1096 RERDRERDR
-1107 DSNSNRE
+1107 D
-1114 SNRDSNSNR
+1114 
-1123 ESNRDSNRDRDSN
+1123 
-1136 RERDSNSNSNRERE
+1136 RERGRERPRE
-1150 RERDKEK
+1150 HERDRERDKER
-1157 DRENQRE
+1157 DRERE

-1181 PTPSLNPNLTLNQGK
+1181 PTPPLNPNLTLNQGK

-1206 LQQRFQSPLLPQA
+1206 IQPRFQSPLLPQA
-1219 QGKPPLMG
+1219 QAKPSLLG
-1227 LSQPL
+1227 LNQPL
-1232 PQVQIKTPPPSQ
+1232 PQGQAKSPPPSQ
-1244 SQADTPEGQSET
+1244 SQAAVTEPQSDTPAPSET
-1256 PASSESP
+1256 PQA
-1263 QTQSP
+1263 QSP
-1268 PSAQSPQPSPDDN
+1268 PSAESPDPSSDSK
-1281 IGQSPLTDA
+1281 GQSPLTEA
-1290 PIQAKSPPQSE
+1290 PTEAESSPQPE
-1301 TPPLSES
+1301 TPPQTES
-1308 ESESLSHTTAQ
+1308 PSQPTAQ

-1325 ASPEIESPNQALPVV
+1325 ASIDSETPSQASPLA
-1340 EASPQCSPVAFT
+1340 EASSQDSPVAFT
-1352 QALSPPE
+1352 QAASPLE
-1359 EPTHSVEEQ
+1359 EMTPSLEEQ
-1368 ESPQKSEEEEE
+1368 ESPQKD
-1379 EEQVEQEEESQD
+1379 EEESSQER
-1391 SASPSQPQWV
+1391 ASSPEPQWV
-1401 NGPGMDTMDV
+1401 NGPGMDSNTVD
-1411 AEPTPEGSPEPPSEP
+1411 EPTPEASPEPSPEP
-1426 ASESVHSESEAEQL
+1426 AQGPSSESVLPESEPEQEQL
-1440 ASPKDVDNEQSEPME
+1440 ASPKDVNNEQSEPME
-1455 EAASQP
+1455 EATSQP

>member
-1 MEAVKSFNNELYSLN
+1 MEAVKAFNNELYSLN

-40 YKHVVQSVEKFV
+40 YKHVVQSVEKFIL
-52 QKCKPEYKVP
+52 KCKPEYKVP
-62 GLYVIDSIV
+62 GLYVVDSIV

-90 KNIIPTFQHL
+90 KNIIATFQQL

-138 IAPPSVTPVMS
+138 IAPPSITPVTS
-149 SSAAAVNNTTPGTP
+149 CSSAPVNNATPGTP

-169 ANLVQGLP
+169 ANIVQGLP
-177 DWASQINNT
+177 DWASQITNT

-270 GNDSERGEES
+270 GNDSERGEDS

-293 EPMNSSLFHQLAEQ
+293 EPINSSLFHQLAEQ

-316 QKQLMEHQQKAM
+316 QKQLLEHQQKAM
-328 NIEGQDSIFG
+328 SGDGQDSIFG
-338 QENSAGTAQSN
+338 HENSVASAQSSS
-349 SQQQLPDSENK
+349 SQQQLPEPDNK
-360 MDDSMDNQ
+360 LDDTIDNQ
-368 QQDMDMDLDEG
+368 QQDMDLDEG
-379 PDGMEEESFDAE
+379 PDGMEEEIFESD
-391 EKKAVTR
+391 EKKNASTR
-398 SRTRSRSPKRRR
+398 SRTRSRSRSRSPKRRR

-429 SRDRKRKSS
+429 SRERKRKSS

-516 RQDAFRAR
+516 RQDAYRAR

-535 SKVIKIA
+535 SKIIKIA

-561 GVTYIPWEKVKLDDL
+561 GVTYIPWEKLKLDDL
-576 DDFAEGGIIDQET
+576 EDFAEGGIIDQET

-595 TAKNAEPVKEVTSQ
+595 ANKNAEPAKEVSSQ
-609 QVVAETTPV
+609 PLSAEPTAA
-618 SNSQAESYNSQA
+618 SNAQTET
-630 EAYNSQAEAYNQQVT
+630 YNQPAA
-645 MMPVQLPVPQA
+645 MMPVQLPVAQSVPNA
-656 VPSPVSLVPPSFPM
+656 VGLVPPTFPVTM

-678 PPPPFLRAG
+678 PPPPFIRAG
-687 FNAAQPPPGFMQ
+687 FNASQPPPGFLQ
-699 AAQTTGMAS
+699 AAAMVSA
-708 ATSSLGQPSVA
+708 ATSLVQPSLA
-719 TGQDAVKD
+719 ASQDAVNE
-727 SLFGAMIPQTSSLPG
+727 SPFSGMIPPSG
-742 SFMPSA
+742 GFMAGVFNPVGVHGQQATNEKALQSA
-748 LPGVGL
+748 D
-754 YNPLGAQTQVT
+754 AM
-765 HEKTSHSSEGLDAA
+765 DAA

-794 MGLLGMHPSASLTHQ
+794 MGLLGMHPTASLTHQ
-809 LHQSGLAGQRMP
+809 LHQSGLTGPRMS
-821 GLLPLDVRPNLLQ
+821 GLLPLDVRPGLLQ
-834 PGVAARFPL
+834 PGAAGRFPL
-843 LLQHGPTQQA
+843 LMQPGPVHQA
-853 MGLLE
+853 AGLLE

-867 RAPFSQLDPFNRAS
+867 RAPFSQLDPFNRAP
-881 NLVNENISKS
+881 NHNNENISKP
-891 EDKSSSNADE
+891 EDESSSGADE

-910 PMEKPSTGLLRT
+910 PMEKHGTGLLRT
-922 PPPDHRETPGGGA
+922 PPPEQREPLGGGGGGGAAGGGGA
-935 GGGAAGGAAGRPPLL
+935 GGGGAGGGGGGGGGRPPLL

-955 QPARSS
+955 QPARTS
-961 LLGRLQ
+961 LVGRLQ
-967 ALAGFTPDNRWNQAR
+967 ALAGFTPESRWNQTR

-992 GAPQAAGGPKGFQEE
+992 GGLQAPGGSKGFQEE
-1007 RPTPGQSF
+1007 RPTPGQNF
-1015 PSRFDSRPGAAG
+1015 PSRFESRPGTAAA
-1027 GAAAPANASAAGGPQ
+1027 GAAAAGVSGSGGAAGGPQ
-1042 AWNRSGSTT
+1042 AWNRSGG
-1051 APFDSESHQ
+1051 AVAAFDSELHQ
-1060 DLDDRRRQWDRQRDR
+1060 DLDERRRPWDRQRDR

-1082 RREMNGY
+1082 RRDMNGNSN
-1089 RNGQSRE
+1089 RHSRERERE
-1096 RERDRDNNRDR
+1096 RERDRDRDRERGRDRTREHERDR
-1107 DSNSNRE
+1107 D
-1114 SNRDSNSNR
+1114 RDK
-1123 ESNRDSNRDRDSN
+1123 
-1136 RERDSNSNSNRERE
+1136 ERE
-1150 RERDKEK
+1150 RE
-1157 DRENQRE
+1157 RE

-1181 PTPSLNPNLTLNQGK
+1181 PTPPLNPNLTLNQGK

-1206 LQQRFQSPLLPQA
+1206 IQPRFQSPLLAQA
-1219 QGKPPLMG
+1219 QAKAPLSG
-1227 LSQPL
+1227 LSQPPPP
-1232 PQVQIKTPPPSQ
+1232 PQAQAESPPPSQ
-1244 SQADTPEGQSET
+1244 GQEAPSET
-1256 PASSESP
+1256 CGA
-1263 QTQSP
+1263 QSP
-1268 PSAQSPQPSPDDN
+1268 PAAAQSPDESSGKARSPSTRAE
-1281 IGQSPLTDA
+1281 S
-1290 PIQAKSPPQSE
+1290 SPPQPE
-1301 TPPLSES
+1301 TPP
-1308 ESESLSHTTAQ
+1308 Q
-1319 SPSKTT
+1319 IDSPSQPETLSPARSRAS
-1325 ASPEIESPNQALPVV
+1325 ASPDTETPSQASPPL
-1340 EASPQCSPVAFT
+1340 EASSQDSPPVAF
-1352 QALSPPE
+1352 AHAASPLE
-1359 EPTHSVEEQ
+1359 ETPSLGEGDED
-1368 ESPQKSEEEEE
+1368 EDKDEEEEE
-1379 EEQVEQEEESQD
+1379 EESSQEK
-1391 SASPSQPQWV
+1391 ASSPQPRWV
-1401 NGPGMDTMDV
+1401 NGGGMDNSTA
-1411 AEPTPEGSPEPPSEP
+1411 AESTPESSAESSPRRSPEPPGGASPGEASPGSALPESEP
-1426 ASESVHSESEAEQL
+1426 EPL
-1440 ASPKDVDNEQSEPME
+1440 ASPEDVDNAQSEPE
-1455 EAASQP
+1455 EDAASQP

>member
-1 MEAVKSFNNELYSLN
+1 MEAVKAFNNELYTLT

-40 YKHVVQSVEKFV
+40 YKHVVQSVEKFI

-90 KNIIPTFQHL
+90 KNIITTFQHL
-100 YRCPSDDKSKIVRVL
+100 YRCPPDDKSKIVRVL

-138 IAPPSVTPVMS
+138 IPPPSTTPVLP
-149 SSAAAVNNTTPGTP
+149 SSAAPINNTTPGTP

-169 ANLVQGLP
+169 ANIVQGLP
-177 DWASQINNT
+177 DWASQITNT

-270 GNDSERGEES
+270 GNDSERSEES

-293 EPMNSSLFHQLAEQ
+293 EPINSSLFHQLAEQ

-316 QKQLMEHQQKAM
+316 QKQLLEHQQKAM
-328 NIEGQDSIFG
+328 NMEGQDSIFG
-338 QENSAGTAQSN
+338 QENSVATAQS
-349 SQQQLPDSENK
+349 STQPQLPEPENK
-360 MDDSMDNQ
+360 MDDSIDNQ
-368 QQDMDMDLDEG
+368 QQDMDLDEG
-379 PDGMEEESFDAE
+379 PEGMEEIFEAE
-391 EKKAVTR
+391 EKKTLSTR
-398 SRTRSRSPKRRR
+398 SRTRSRSRSRSPKRRR

-516 RQDAFRAR
+516 RQDAYRAL

-535 SKVIKIA
+535 SKIIKIA

-554 QFWDVDL
+554 QFWDADL

-576 DDFAEGGIIDQET
+576 DGFAEGGIIDQET

-595 TAKNAEPVKEVTSQ
+595 TTKTLEPAKEIASQ
-609 QVVAETTPV
+609 AVSTEATVV
-618 SNSQAESYNSQA
+618 SNTQTES
-630 EAYNSQAEAYNQQVT
+630 YNQQVT
-645 MMPVQLPVPQA
+645 MMPVQLPVAQA
-656 VPSPVSLVPPSFPM
+656 VPGAMGLVPPTFPVTM

-678 PPPPFLRAG
+678 PPPPFLRPG
-687 FNAAQPPPGFMQ
+687 FNASQPPPGFMQ
-699 AAQTTGMAS
+699 APHTAGIASVTT
-708 ATSSLGQPSVA
+708 SLVQPSVA
-719 TGQDAVKD
+719 SNQDAVMPPT
-727 SLFGAMIPQTSSLPG
+727 STIPSSFLPSGIPGA
-742 SFMPSA
+742 
-748 LPGVGL
+748 GVF
-754 YNPLGAQTQVT
+754 NPVGVQTQQGNNDKIPPST
-765 HEKTSHSSEGLDAA
+765 EGMDAA

-794 MGLLGMHPSASLTHQ
+794 MGLLGMHPSASLPHP
-809 LHQSGLAGQRMP
+809 LHQTGLSAPRMP

-834 PGVAARFPL
+834 PGAAARFPL
-843 LLQHGPTQQA
+843 LMQQGPPQQA
-853 MGLLE
+853 SGLLDN
-858 SSLQAQARA
+858 SLHARP
-867 RAPFSQLDPFNRAS
+867 RAPFPQMDPFNRAP
-881 NLVNENISKS
+881 NLSNENVSKM
-891 EDKSSSNADE
+891 EDESSGADE

-910 PMEKPSTGLLRT
+910 PMEKPSTGLLPT
-922 PPPDHRETPGGGA
+922 PPPEHREPLA
-935 GGGAAGGAAGRPPLL
+935 GGGGVPGGGRPPLL

-955 QPARSS
+955 QPPRSS
-961 LLGRLQ
+961 LVGRLQ
-967 ALAGFTPDNRWNQAR
+967 ALAGFTPDSRWNQGK

-992 GAPQAAGGPKGFQEE
+992 GGPQPPGGPKGFQDE
-1007 RPTPGQSF
+1007 RPPPGPNF
-1015 PSRFDSRPGAAG
+1015 PNRFDNRPGVTGGPTGVNAG
-1027 GAAAPANASAAGGPQ
+1027 PVGGPQ
-1042 AWNRSGSTT
+1042 PWNRGGGPTP
-1051 APFDSESHQ
+1051 PFNSEHHK
-1060 DLDDRRRQWDRQRDR
+1060 DLDDRRRPWERQRDR
-1075 DERDFDF
+1075 DEREFDF
-1082 RREMNGY
+1082 RRDVNGN
-1089 RNGQSRE
+1089 RHHRERERE
-1096 RERDRDNNRDR
+1096 RERDRDRDR
-1107 DSNSNRE
+1107 DRGRDRPRE
-1114 SNRDSNSNR
+1114 SD
-1123 ESNRDSNRDRDSN
+1123 RDRDH
-1136 RERDSNSNSNRERE
+1136 E
-1150 RERDKEK
+1150 KEK
-1157 DRENQRE
+1157 
-1164 RERGGWT
+1164 ERGGWT
-1171 PLLPLPTPLL
+1171 PILPLPTPLL
-1181 PTPSLNPNLTLNQGK
+1181 PTPPINPNMALNQGK

-1206 LQQRFQSPLLPQA
+1206 VPSVFQSHGQA
-1219 QGKPPLMG
+1219 KPSL
-1227 LSQPL
+1227 LSQPPPQLQIRSSPTSLNPL
-1232 PQVQIKTPPPSQ
+1232 PVSDTKEETQVP
-1244 SQADTPEGQSET
+1244 AATPE
-1256 PASSESP
+1256 
-1263 QTQSP
+1263 
-1268 PSAQSPQPSPDDN
+1268 
-1281 IGQSPLTDA
+1281 
-1290 PIQAKSPPQSE
+1290 AKSPPFAGSPHRSSDGQIPSTSTEPLSQSE
-1301 TPPLSES
+1301 PSHPDTSPQMKSPPQAIAQATPE
-1308 ESESLSHTTAQ
+1308 
-1319 SPSKTT
+1319 TT
-1325 ASPEIESPNQALPVV
+1325 ASPDGERPRHDSPLGFSHANN
-1340 EASPQCSPVAFT
+1340 PQQDGHHTAEK
-1352 QALSPPE
+1352 QE
-1359 EPTHSVEEQ
+1359 EPQ
-1368 ESPQKSEEEEE
+1368 EDEKGALERAPIPE
-1379 EEQVEQEEESQD
+1379 
-1391 SASPSQPQWV
+1391 PLWL
-1401 NGPGMDTMDV
+1401 NGPGQHSVSM
-1411 AEPTPEGSPEPPSEP
+1411 AELTPESSPEPESTSSPACHSLQLQSEP
-1426 ASESVHSESEAEQL
+1426 ELRQEKMS
-1440 ASPKDVDNEQSEPME
+1440 SPKDLNNEQSEPQE
-1455 EAASQP
+1455 DAPSQP

>member
-1 MEAVKSFNNELYSLN
+1 MEAVKAFNNELYSLN

-40 YKHVVQSVEKFV
+40 YKHVVQSVEKFI

-71 RQSRHQFGTEKD
+71 RQSRHQFGMEKD

-90 KNIIPTFQHL
+90 KNIIATFQHL

-138 IAPPSVTPVMS
+138 IPPPSVTPVMP
-149 SSAAAVNNTTPGTP
+149 SSAAPVNNTTPGTP

-169 ANLVQGLP
+169 ANIVQGLP
-177 DWASQINNT
+177 DWASQITNT

-280 KKDSSSSQLPMVS
+280 KKDTSSSQLPMVS
-293 EPMNSSLFHQLAEQ
+293 EPINSSLFHQLAEQ

-316 QKQLMEHQQKAM
+316 QKQLLEHQQHQQKAM
-328 NIEGQDSIFG
+328 SVEAQDSIFG
-338 QENSAGTAQSN
+338 QENSVATAQST
-349 SQQQLPDSENK
+349 SQAQLPEPENK
-360 MDDSMDNQ
+360 LDDSIDNQ
-368 QQDMDMDLDEG
+368 QQDMDLDEG
-379 PDGMEEESFDAE
+379 PDGMEEELFEAE
-391 EKKAVTR
+391 EKKIVSTR
-398 SRTRSRSPKRRR
+398 SRTRSRSRSRSPKRRR

-449 REKERQKKGLP
+449 RDKERQKKGLP

-493 EFGQIESI
+493 EYGQIESI

-516 RQDAFRAR
+516 RQDAYRAR

-535 SKVIKIA
+535 SKIIKIA

-576 DDFAEGGIIDQET
+576 DGFAEGGIIDQET

-595 TAKNAEPVKEVTSQ
+595 ASKNSEPAKEVTSQ
-609 QVVAETTPV
+609 PVSAETTTA
-618 SNSQAESYNSQA
+618 SNTQTETYS
-630 EAYNSQAEAYNQQVT
+630 QQVT
-645 MMPVQLPVPQA
+645 MMPVQLPVAQA
-656 VPSPVSLVPPSFPM
+656 VPSAVGLVPPSFPVTM

-678 PPPPFLRAG
+678 PPPPFIRAG
-687 FNAAQPPPGFMQ
+687 FNTSQPPPGFMQ
-699 AAQTTGMAS
+699 AAQTAAMAS
-708 ATSSLGQPSVA
+708 ATTSLVQSSTSQE
-719 TGQDAVKD
+719 AVKE
-727 SLFGAMIPQTSSLPG
+727 SPFSAMIPPTSTIPG
-742 SFMPSA
+742 SFMASA
-748 LPGVGL
+748 IPGAGVFNPVGV
-754 YNPLGAQTQVT
+754 QTQHAT
-765 HEKTSHSSEGLDAA
+765 SDKTAQSAEGMDAA

-794 MGLLGMHPSASLTHQ
+794 MGLLGMHPTASLTHP

-843 LLQHGPTQQA
+843 LMQQGPAQQA
-853 MGLLE
+853 AGLLD
-858 SSLQAQARA
+858 SALQAQARA
-867 RAPFSQLDPFNRAS
+867 RAPFSQLDPFNRAP
-881 NLVNENISKS
+881 NLNNENVSKT
-891 EDKSSSNADE
+891 EDESSSGADE

-910 PMEKPSTGLLRT
+910 PMEKQSTGLLRT
-922 PPPDHRETPGGGA
+922 PPPEHREPLGGGGGA
-935 GGGAAGGAAGRPPLL
+935 GGVGGGRPPLL

-955 QPARSS
+955 QPARTS
-961 LLGRLQ
+961 LAGRLQ
-967 ALAGFTPDNRWNQAR
+967 ALAGFTPDNRWNQTR

-992 GAPQAAGGPKGFQEE
+992 GGLQAQGGPKGFQEE
-1007 RPTPGQSF
+1007 RPTPGQNF
-1015 PSRFDSRPGAAG
+1015 PNRFDSRPGTAG
-1027 GAAAPANASAAGGPQ
+1027 GAAGVPGNAGAVGGPQ
-1042 AWNRSGSTT
+1042 AWNRSGGAT
-1051 APFDSESHQ
+1051 APFDSELHQ
-1060 DLDDRRRQWDRQRDR
+1060 DLDDRRRPWDRQRDR

-1082 RREMNGY
+1082 RREMNGN
-1089 RNGQSRE
+1089 RHSRE
-1096 RERDRDNNRDR
+1096 
-1107 DSNSNRE
+1107 
-1114 SNRDSNSNR
+1114 
-1123 ESNRDSNRDRDSN
+1123 
-1136 RERDSNSNSNRERE
+1136 RERE
-1150 RERDKEK
+1150 RERDRERGRDRPREHERERDRDKER
-1157 DRENQRE
+1157 DRERE

-1181 PTPSLNPNLTLNQGK
+1181 PTPALNPNLTLNQGK
-1196 LLAPLKLNPQ
+1196 LLTPLKLNPQ
-1206 LQQRFQSPLLPQA
+1206 IQQRFQSPLLPQGQA
-1219 QGKPPLMG
+1219 KPSLLG
-1227 LSQPL
+1227 LNQPL
-1232 PQVQIKTPPPSQ
+1232 PQIQIKSPPPSQ
-1244 SQADTPEGQSET
+1244 SQAAVPEPQSAEPSET
-1256 PASSESP
+1256 HQAK
-1263 QTQSP
+1263 SP
-1268 PSAQSPQPSPDDN
+1268 PSAQSLDPTCNSK
-1281 IGQSPLTDA
+1281 GQSPLTEA
-1290 PIQAKSPPQSE
+1290 PTQAESSPQTE
-1301 TPPLSES
+1301 TPSQTES
-1308 ESESLSHTTAQ
+1308 PSQPMTQ

-1325 ASPEIESPNQALPVV
+1325 SSPDNETPSQASPLV
-1340 EASPQCSPVAFT
+1340 EASSQDSPVAFT
-1352 QALSPPE
+1352 QAASSPE
-1359 EPTHSVEEQ
+1359 ETTHSLEEQ
-1368 ESPQKSEEEEE
+1368 QSPQKD
-1379 EEQVEQEEESQD
+1379 EEESQER
-1391 SASPSQPQWV
+1391 ASSPQPQWGS
-1401 NGPGMDTMDV
+1401 GPGMDNSIV
-1411 AEPTPEGSPEPPSEP
+1411 AEPTPEASPEPTQEPSTDSVLPESEP
-1426 ASESVHSESEAEQL
+1426 EQQQEQL
-1440 ASPKDVDNEQSEPME
+1440 DSPKDVDNEQSEPVE

>member
-1 MEAVKSFNNELYSLN
+1 MEAVKAFNNELYSLN

-40 YKHVVQSVEKFV
+40 YKHVVQSVEKFI

-90 KNIIPTFQHL
+90 KNIIATFQHL

-138 IAPPSVTPVMS
+138 IPPPSVTPVMP
-149 SSAAAVNNTTPGTP
+149 SSAAPVNNTTPGTP

-169 ANLVQGLP
+169 ANIVQSLP
-177 DWASQINNT
+177 DWASQITNT

-270 GNDSERGEES
+270 GNDSERSDES
-280 KKDSSSSQLPMVS
+280 KKDSSSSQLPIVS
-293 EPMNSSLFHQLAEQ
+293 EPINSSLFHQLAEQ

-316 QKQLMEHQQKAM
+316 QKQLLEHQQKAM
-328 NIEGQDSIFG
+328 GIEGQDSIFG
-338 QENSAGTAQSN
+338 QDNSTAQGS
-349 SQQQLPDSENK
+349 SQPQHPDQDTK
-360 MDDSMDNQ
+360 MDDSIDNQ
-368 QQDMDMDLDEG
+368 QQDMDLDEG
-379 PDGMEEESFDAE
+379 PDGMEEEIFEAE
-391 EKKAVTR
+391 DKKTLSARSRTR
-398 SRTRSRSPKRRR
+398 SRSRSRSPKRRR

-516 RQDAFRAR
+516 RQDAYRAR

-535 SKVIKIA
+535 SKIIKIA

-576 DDFAEGGIIDQET
+576 DGFAEGGIIDQET

-595 TAKNAEPVKEVTSQ
+595 AAKNSEPPKEAPSQ
-609 QVVAETTPV
+609 AASSETTAAAP
-618 SNSQAESYNSQA
+618 NAPA
-630 EAYNSQAEAYNQQVT
+630 EAYSQQVT
-645 MMPVQLPVPQA
+645 MMPVQLPVAQA
-656 VPSPVSLVPPSFPM
+656 VPSAVGLVPPTFPVTM

-678 PPPPFLRAG
+678 PPPPFIRAG
-687 FNAAQPPPGFMQ
+687 FNASQPPPGFMQ
-699 AAQTTGMAS
+699 AAHTAAMAS
-708 ATSSLGQPSVA
+708 VTSSLVQPSVA
-719 TGQDAVKD
+719 SSQDGVKE
-727 SLFGAMIPQTSSLPG
+727 SPFSAMIPPTSTIPG

-748 LPGVGL
+748 LPGSGVFNPVGV
-754 YNPLGAQTQVT
+754 PTQQASND
-765 HEKTSHSSEGLDAA
+765 KTQQSAEGMDA

-794 MGLLGMHPSASLTHQ
+794 MGLLGMHPTASLSHQ
-809 LHQSGLAGQRMP
+809 LHQSGLGGQRMP

-834 PGVAARFPL
+834 PGAAARFPL
-843 LLQHGPTQQA
+843 LMPQGPTQPA
-853 MGLLE
+853 PGLLD
-858 SSLQAQARA
+858 SSLQARA
-867 RAPFSQLDPFNRAS
+867 RAPFAQLDPFNRAANMAS
-881 NLVNENISKS
+881 DSLPKTQDEPVSGT
-891 EDKSSSNADE
+891 DE

-910 PMEKPSTGLLRT
+910 PMEKPNAGLLRT
-922 PPPDHRETPGGGA
+922 PPVDHREPLGG
-935 GGGAAGGAAGRPPLL
+935 GGGAAAPAVGGGGRPPLL
-950 QTPGT
+950 QTPGS
-955 QPARSS
+955 QPARTS
-961 LLGRLQ
+961 LVGRLQ
-967 ALAGFTPDNRWNQAR
+967 ALAGFTPDNRWNQTR

-992 GAPQAAGGPKGFQEE
+992 GAPQVPGGPKGFQEE
-1007 RPTPGQSF
+1007 RPTPGQNF
-1015 PSRFDSRPGAAG
+1015 PNRFESRPGATGVAASVNAG
-1027 GAAAPANASAAGGPQ
+1027 AVGGPP
-1042 AWNRSGSTT
+1042 AWNRSGG
-1051 APFDSESHQ
+1051 APGPFDTELHQ
-1060 DLDDRRRQWDRQRDR
+1060 DLDERRRPWDRQRDR

-1082 RREMNGY
+1082 RRDMNG
-1089 RNGQSRE
+1089 SRHS
-1096 RERDRDNNRDR
+1096 RERDR
-1107 DSNSNRE
+1107 E
-1114 SNRDSNSNR
+1114 
-1123 ESNRDSNRDRDSN
+1123 
-1136 RERDSNSNSNRERE
+1136 RERE
-1150 RERDKEK
+1150 RERDRERGRERSRDH
-1157 DRENQRE
+1157 DRERDHDKERDRDRE

-1181 PTPSLNPNLTLNQGK
+1181 PTPPLNPNLTLNQGK
-1196 LLAPLKLNPQ
+1196 LLAPLKLSPQ
-1206 LQQRFQSPLLPQA
+1206 VQPRFQSPLLPQA
-1219 QGKPPLMG
+1219 QAKPSLLG
-1227 LSQPL
+1227 LNQPA
-1232 PQVQIKTPPPSQ
+1232 PQVQIKSPPPPSQ
-1244 SQADTPEGQSET
+1244 SQAAVSKPETETPTQSEEPQEQPPSSAHSPDNAVQST
-1256 PASSESP
+1256 PAETPVQSESP
-1263 QTQSP
+1263 PQTETPPHSDSPSQPEAQSP
-1268 PSAQSPQPSPDDN
+1268 PKATAPPETEPS
-1281 IGQSPLTDA
+1281 
-1290 PIQAKSPPQSE
+1290 
-1301 TPPLSES
+1301 
-1308 ESESLSHTTAQ
+1308 SH
-1319 SPSKTT
+1319 
-1325 ASPEIESPNQALPVV
+1325 ASVLP
-1340 EASPQCSPVAFT
+1340 EASPQDSPVAFT
-1352 QALSPPE
+1352 QAATPPE
-1359 EPTHSVEEQ
+1359 ETSRSPEDQQTPPKDEED
-1368 ESPQKSEEEEE
+1368 SEERA
-1379 EEQVEQEEESQD
+1379 SS
-1391 SASPSQPQWV
+1391 SAPQWV
-1401 NGPGMDTMDV
+1401 NGPGMDSV
-1411 AEPTPEGSPEPPSEP
+1411 AEPTPEASPEPSPEASPEPSPEPPVDPQPPKSEP
-1426 ASESVHSESEAEQL
+1426 EPQQEPL
-1440 ASPKDVDNEQSEPME
+1440 ASPKDVDSEQSEPVE